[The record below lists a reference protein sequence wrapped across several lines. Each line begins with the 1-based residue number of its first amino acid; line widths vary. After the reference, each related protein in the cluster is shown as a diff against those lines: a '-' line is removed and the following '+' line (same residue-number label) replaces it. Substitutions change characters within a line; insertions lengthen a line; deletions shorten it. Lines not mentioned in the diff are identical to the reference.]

1 MMSRLIFLFLF
12 TLLTSSA
19 VAVHSRQ
26 EVVLLDYNDFGP
38 QIIAQEVIGMEWWQW
53 QDHGDSDPA
62 AVYPVKV
69 VVYRDIPLPEVQ
81 QKYPV
86 DPEQRKDFRYL
97 EYRNALRFLDEKITE
112 NMLDSVMEQ
121 LKSTRKKITE
131 QLGE

>member
-1 MMSRLIFLFLF
+1 
-12 TLLTSSA
+12 
-19 VAVHSRQ
+19 
-26 EVVLLDYNDFGP
+26 
-38 QIIAQEVIGMEWWQW
+38 
-53 QDHGDSDPA
+53 
-62 AVYPVKV
+62 V

-86 DPEQRKDFRYL
+86 DPEQQKDFRYL

-112 NMLDSVMEQ
+112 NMLDSVTEQ

>member
-1 MMSRLIFLFLF
+1 M
-12 TLLTSSA
+12 
-19 VAVHSRQ
+19 
-26 EVVLLDYNDFGP
+26 
-38 QIIAQEVIGMEWWQW
+38 
-53 QDHGDSDPA
+53 
-62 AVYPVKV
+62 